1 MDLVLPKAGIADHSR
16 YQAIRLNDLGNR
28 MPEIVYLLT
37 NPTMPDLVKI
47 GRTTDLEARLRQL
60 STHSGVPV
68 PFECFYACEVANSV
82 KVEKALHD
90 AFGDH
95 RINSRREFFRLN
107 PDRAV
112 AILELV
118 AVKEATLTV
127 EVAED
132 QAELDALHRE
142 QTRREQFRFSMVDIA
157 PGSVLTFSKDE
168 LITATVVDDKRID
181 FQGEITSTSAAATKL
196 LHRIGWTLRAAQGPL
211 YWVYEGETLAERRI
225 RLENEGDE

>member
-1 MDLVLPKAGIADHSR
+1 
-16 YQAIRLNDLGNR
+16 

-47 GRTTDLEARLRQL
+47 GRTTDLESRLRQL

-68 PFECFYACEVANSV
+68 PFECFYACEVADSV

-118 AVKEATLTV
+118 TIKDATLAA

-168 LITATVVDDKRID
+168 LITATVVDDKRIN
-181 FQGEITSTSAAATKL
+181 FQGEVTSTSAAATKL
-196 LHRIGWTLRAAQGPL
+196 LHQIGWSLRAVQGPL

>member
-1 MDLVLPKAGIADHSR
+1 
-16 YQAIRLNDLGNR
+16 

-47 GRTTDLEARLRQL
+47 GRTTDLESRLRQL

-68 PFECFYACEVANSV
+68 PFECFYACEVADSV

-118 AVKEATLTV
+118 TIKDATLAA

-211 YWVYEGETLAERRI
+211 YWVYDGETLAERRI

>member
-1 MDLVLPKAGIADHSR
+1 
-16 YQAIRLNDLGNR
+16 

-68 PFECFYACEVANSV
+68 PFECYYACEVSNSV

-95 RINSRREFFRLN
+95 RVNPKREFFRLN
-107 PDRAV
+107 PERAV

-118 AVKEATLTV
+118 AIQDAMPSMEI
-127 EVAED
+127 AED
-132 QAELDALHRE
+132 QVELEALHRE
-142 QTRREQFRFSMVDIA
+142 QSRRDVFRFSMVDVPVGAIL
-157 PGSVLTFSKDE
+157 SFSKDE
-168 LITATVVDDKRID
+168 AITARVFDDKKIE
-181 FQGEITSTSAAATKL
+181 FEGQVMSTSAAAVKVLQRLGGKL
-196 LHRIGWTLRAAQGPL
+196 NQAQGPL
-211 YWVYEGETLAERRI
+211 YWMYEGETLVERRI
-225 RLENEGDE
+225 RLESDDSERV

>member
-1 MDLVLPKAGIADHSR
+1 VDLVLPKAGIADHSR

>member
-1 MDLVLPKAGIADHSR
+1 
-16 YQAIRLNDLGNR
+16 

-68 PFECFYACEVANSV
+68 PFECFFACEVADSV

-118 AVKEATLTV
+118 ALKDATLTD

-157 PGSVLTFSKDE
+157 PGAVLTFSKDE
-168 LITATVVDDKRID
+168 LITATVVDDKRIN

-196 LHRIGWTLRAAQGPL
+196 LHRIGWTLKAAQGPL

-225 RLENEGDE
+225 RLENDCDE

>member
-1 MDLVLPKAGIADHSR
+1 
-16 YQAIRLNDLGNR
+16 

-47 GRTTDLEARLRQL
+47 GRTKDLEERLRQL

-68 PFECFYACEVANSV
+68 PFECFYACEVADSV

-118 AVKEATLTV
+118 AIKDATLSA

-157 PGSVLTFSKDE
+157 PGSLLTFSKDDE
-168 LITATVVDDKRID
+168 ITATVVDDKRIN
-181 FQGEITSTSAAATKL
+181 FQGEITSTSAAATRL
-196 LHRIGWTLRAAQGPL
+196 LHQIGWTLRAAQGPL

-225 RLENEGDE
+225 RLENDTDE

>member
-1 MDLVLPKAGIADHSR
+1 
-16 YQAIRLNDLGNR
+16 

-68 PFECFYACEVANSV
+68 PFECFYACEVADSV

-112 AILELV
+112 AILQLV
-118 AVKEATLTV
+118 TIKDATLAA

>member
-1 MDLVLPKAGIADHSR
+1 
-16 YQAIRLNDLGNR
+16 

-118 AVKEATLTV
+118 AMKDATLTA

-168 LITATVVDDKRID
+168 LITATVVDDKRIN
-181 FQGEITSTSAAATKL
+181 FQGEVTSTSAAATKL
-196 LHRIGWTLRAAQGPL
+196 LHQIGWSLRAVQGPL

-225 RLENEGDE
+225 RLENDGDE

>member
-1 MDLVLPKAGIADHSR
+1 
-16 YQAIRLNDLGNR
+16 

-37 NPTMPDLVKI
+37 NPTIPDLVKI

-68 PFECFYACEVANSV
+68 PFECFFACEVQDSV
-82 KVEKALHD
+82 KVERALHD

-95 RINSRREFFRLN
+95 RINPKREFFRLN

-118 AVKEATLTV
+118 ALKDAAPSIEIV
-127 EVAED
+127 ED

-142 QTRREQFRFSMVDIA
+142 QSRRENFRFSMVDVPI
-157 PGSVLTFSKDE
+157 GSVLKFSKDE
-168 LITATVVDDKRID
+168 NFIAHVIDDKRIE
-181 FQGEITSTSAAATKL
+181 FEGAITSTSAAAAVL
-196 LHRIGWTLRAAQGPL
+196 LHRRGWTLKAAQGPL
-211 YWVYEGETLAERRI
+211 YWMFDGETLAERRM
-225 RLENEGDE
+225 RMENVSDDVSR

>member
-1 MDLVLPKAGIADHSR
+1 
-16 YQAIRLNDLGNR
+16 

-37 NPTMPDLVKI
+37 NPTIPDLVKI

-68 PFECFYACEVANSV
+68 PFECFFACEVQDSV
-82 KVEKALHD
+82 KVERALHD

-95 RINSRREFFRLN
+95 RINPKREFFRLN

-118 AVKEATLTV
+118 ALKDAAPSIEIV
-127 EVAED
+127 ED

-142 QTRREQFRFSMVDIA
+142 QSRRENFRFSMVDVPI
-157 PGSVLTFSKDE
+157 GSVLKFSKDE
-168 LITATVVDDKRID
+168 NFIAHVIDDKRIE
-181 FQGEITSTSAAATKL
+181 FEGAITSTSAAAAAL
-196 LHRIGWTLRAAQGPL
+196 LHRRGWTLKAAQGPL
-211 YWVYEGETLAERRI
+211 YWMFDGETLAERRM
-225 RLENEGDE
+225 RMENVSDDISR

>member
-1 MDLVLPKAGIADHSR
+1 
-16 YQAIRLNDLGNR
+16 

-47 GRTTDLEARLRQL
+47 GRTKDLEERLRQL

-68 PFECFYACEVANSV
+68 PFECFYACEVADSV

-118 AVKEATLTV
+118 AIKDATLAA

-157 PGSVLTFSKDE
+157 PGSLLTFSKDDE
-168 LITATVVDDKRID
+168 ITATVVDDKRIN
-181 FQGEITSTSAAATKL
+181 FQGEITSTSAAATRL
-196 LHRIGWTLRAAQGPL
+196 LHQIGWTLRAAQAPL
-211 YWVYEGETLAERRI
+211 YRVYEGETLAERRI
-225 RLENEGDE
+225 RLENDTDE

>member
-1 MDLVLPKAGIADHSR
+1 
-16 YQAIRLNDLGNR
+16 

-37 NPTMPDLVKI
+37 NPSMPDLVKI

-68 PFECFYACEVANSV
+68 PFECFFACEVADSA
-82 KVEKALHD
+82 KVERALHD

-95 RINSRREFFRLN
+95 RINSKREFFRFN

-118 AVKEATLTV
+118 ALKDAAPNIEI
-127 EVAED
+127 AED

-142 QTRREQFRFSMVDIA
+142 QSRREQFRFSMVDVPI
-157 PGSVLTFSKDE
+157 GSILTFSKDE
-168 LITATVVDDKRID
+168 TNIARVIDDKRIE
-181 FQGEITSTSAAATKL
+181 FEGGITSTSAAATKL
-196 LHRIGWTLRAAQGPL
+196 LHRRGWTLRAAQGPL
-211 YWVYEGETLAERRI
+211 YWMFDGETLADRRM
-225 RLENEGDE
+225 RMEGASESD

>member
-1 MDLVLPKAGIADHSR
+1 
-16 YQAIRLNDLGNR
+16 

-47 GRTTDLEARLRQL
+47 GRTTDLESRLRQL

-68 PFECFYACEVANSV
+68 PFECFYACEVADSV

-118 AVKEATLTV
+118 TIKDATLAA

-225 RLENEGDE
+225 RLENDNDET